1 MGAVLGVGRVV
12 RNVNLVLAGFGHVG
26 RAFFDV
32 VREKSE
38 LCRRAY
44 GLDLRFRAIF
54 KSRGGF
60 STGRAL
66 RPTDILRNEAPWLD
80 GNPAWKP
87 GLMLHQV
94 LAATEAGCLVE
105 CTPSNFKTGEPGLGH
120 MTQAFDHGWN
130 VVAASKGALVVAFKK
145 LRWMAT
151 RRRLALK
158 FSGAA
163 AAALPTLDIGL
174 FALAGA
180 EIQEIQGILNGTSN
194 FILTMME
201 EGRPYKEAL
210 REAQAR
216 GIAEPDP
223 TLDVGGWD
231 TASKILLI
239 ANSVLDLEYGL
250 DNVAVEGIAGLAPR
264 DVKKSRNEARV
275 LKLLGTC
282 SRASTADPW
291 RLAVKPQAIPAA
303 HPLAG
308 VSGTNKGIM
317 FRTDTMGSVTVTGG
331 GSDPRGTG
339 AALLKDVVNIYR

>member
-1 MGAVLGVGRVV
+1 V
-12 RNVNLVLAGFGHVG
+12 RSVNLVLAGFGHVG
-26 RAFFDV
+26 RAFFDI

-44 GLDLRFRAIF
+44 GLDLRFRAVF
-54 KSRGGF
+54 KSQGVF
-60 STGRAL
+60 YTGRAL

-87 GLMLHQV
+87 GLLLHEV
-94 LAATEAGCLVE
+94 LTAAEPGCLVE
-105 CTPSNFKTGEPGLGH
+105 CTPSNLKTGEPALGY
-120 MTQAFDHGWN
+120 MTQAFDHAWN

-145 LRWMAT
+145 LRWMAS

-158 FSGAA
+158 FSGAT
-163 AAALPTLDIGL
+163 AAALPTLDISL

-194 FILTMME
+194 YILTRME
-201 EGRPYKEAL
+201 EGSPYKEAL

-231 TASKILLI
+231 TAAKILLI
-239 ANSVLDLEYGL
+239 ANSVLDLEYSL
-250 DNVAVEGIAGLAPR
+250 DEVAVEGIAGLAPR
-264 DVKKSRNEARV
+264 DIKKSRSEGRA

-282 SRASTADPW
+282 SRTSTAEPW
-291 RLAVKPQAIPAA
+291 RLAVKPQAIPVA

-308 VSGTNKGIM
+308 VSGTNKGIT
-317 FRTDTMGSVTVTGG
+317 FRTDTMGSITVTGG
-331 GSDPRGTG
+331 GSDPRATG
-339 AALLKDVVNIYR
+339 AAVLKDIINIYRPPN